1 VETRP
6 KTLFGAIDVA
16 VAARHFD
23 VGLRFVQPFGAPLY
37 GFMRDEVVP
46 QLVRLRKFSLE
57 DR

>member
-1 VETRP
+1 METRP
-6 KTLFGAIDVA
+6 QTLLGAIDVA
-16 VAARHFD
+16 IAARHFH

-37 GFMRDEVVP
+37 CFMRDEVVP